1 MDSRKG
7 EKMKNLKKLTR
18 SMKEIMSKKGYNPDD
33 YGLVRGTNDVFIVQH
48 RETGKQVYFEL

>member
-7 EKMKNLKKLTR
+7 ERMKNLKKLTR

>member
-7 EKMKNLKKLTR
+7 ERMKNLKKLTR
-18 SMKEIMSKKGYNPDD
+18 SMKEIMSKKGYNPDE

>member
-1 MDSRKG
+1 
-7 EKMKNLKKLTR
+7 MKNLKKLTR